1 MNWKMNR
8 RAALVGAA
16 IASAALLG
24 VGLLTFPQSAYAIS
38 SPAIGTPAP
47 DFTAQGADGAR
58 HRLSEYRGSTV
69 VLEWTSPVCE
79 FTAQQYNSGN
89 MQALQNLAAQHKVV
103 WLSIDTA
110 APGKP
115 GYLTADAATQLT
127 KQRGAKIT
135 SFLFDPAGVIGRMYG
150 ATSTPSV
157 YIINASGALV
167 YQGAVSAPGGD
178 PRTARNYVK
187 EALEQVFAGKPI
199 STATTR
205 QYGCP
210 VEY

>member
-1 MNWKMNR
+1 MNLKMNR
-8 RAALVGAA
+8 RWALLGAIVGP
-16 IASAALLG
+16 AALLSAG
-24 VGLLTFPQSAYAIS
+24 VLVSPRPAYAIS
-38 SPAIGTPAP
+38 SPAVGAIAP
-47 DFTAQGADGAR
+47 DFTALGADGAQ

-115 GYLTADAATQLT
+115 GYLTANAAAQLT

-135 SFLFDPAGVIGRMYG
+135 SFLFDPAGKIGRLYG
-150 ATSTPSV
+150 AKSTPSV
-157 YIINASGALV
+157 YIISASGDLI

-187 EALEQVFAGKPI
+187 EALENVFAGKPV
-199 STATTR
+199 STSTTR

>member
-1 MNWKMNR
+1 MNWNMNR
-8 RAALVGAA
+8 RLVLVGAVVS
-16 IASAALLG
+16 SAGLLSM
-24 VGLLTFPQSAYAIS
+24 GLLTLSRPAYAIS
-38 SPAIGTPAP
+38 SLAIGAPAP
-47 DFTAQGADGAR
+47 DFTAQGADGAQ

-69 VLEWTSPVCE
+69 VLEWTSPICE
-79 FTAQQYNSGN
+79 FTARQYNSGN

-103 WLSIDTA
+103 WLTIDTA

-115 GYLTADAATQLT
+115 DYLTADAAAQVT

-135 SFLFDPAGVIGRMYG
+135 SFLLDPRGTIGQLYG
-150 ATSTPSV
+150 AKSTPSV

-167 YQGAVSAPGGD
+167 YQGAVSAPDGD

-187 EALEQVFAGKPI
+187 EALEEMFAGKPV
-199 STATTR
+199 STATTQ

-210 VEY
+210 IAY